1 LKTEHWLERSNPLRR
16 ATRAFMCAVCL
27 LACLLATESFAQP
40 ERQQRSQFSRAEI
53 NWATT
58 WINNALPNFMQ
69 KGIIAK
75 ISNKD
80 DVFQVFA
87 GKPWYELSFTQQGE
101 FLKNLARSREIIGHQ
116 PQFSVVDVDSSATIA
131 RVSYSNIEILTPAEG
146 FRYYQPPEDDAA
158 ATTTTTAY

>member
-1 LKTEHWLERSNPLRR
+1 LKTELLPFRSHTLRR
-16 ATRAFMCAVCL
+16 AAVAFVCTACL
-27 LACLLATESFAQP
+27 LACLQPPESFAQP
-40 ERQQRSQFSRAEI
+40 EHPQRSQFSRAEI

-75 ISNKD
+75 ISTKD
-80 DVFQVFA
+80 EGFQVFA

-101 FLKNLARSREIIGHQ
+101 FLKNLARSREIIGHP

-131 RVSYSNIEILTPAEG
+131 RVSYSNIEILTPTEG
-146 FRYYQPPEDDAA
+146 FKNYQPPADDA
-158 ATTTTTAY
+158 ATTTSTTVY

>member
-1 LKTEHWLERSNPLRR
+1 VC
-16 ATRAFMCAVCL
+16 AAFLLCL
-27 LACLLATESFAQP
+27 LPAQAGFAQP
-40 ERQQRSQFSRAEI
+40 EGRQRSQFSRAEI

-75 ISNKD
+75 ISTKD
-80 DVFQVFA
+80 DGFQVFA
-87 GKPWYELSFTQQGE
+87 GRPWYDLSFTQQGE
-101 FLKNLARSREIIGHQ
+101 FLKNLARSREIIGHP

-131 RVSYSNIEILTPAEG
+131 RVSYSNIEILTPSEG
-146 FRYYQPPEDDAA
+146 FKYYQPPADDAS